1 MKQEA
6 GPTLVLDQ
14 KRVPRQ
20 KSLQQKVVLGRC
32 WGGFEVMLGVGVV
45 LGCGGGGGD
54 ACTRQLQ
61 EL

>member
-1 MKQEA
+1 M
-6 GPTLVLDQ
+6 VLDQ

-32 WGGFEVMLGVGVV
+32 WGAFEVMLGVGVV
-45 LGCGGGGGD
+45 LVCGGGGGGGD
-54 ACTRQLQ
+54 ACTHQLQ